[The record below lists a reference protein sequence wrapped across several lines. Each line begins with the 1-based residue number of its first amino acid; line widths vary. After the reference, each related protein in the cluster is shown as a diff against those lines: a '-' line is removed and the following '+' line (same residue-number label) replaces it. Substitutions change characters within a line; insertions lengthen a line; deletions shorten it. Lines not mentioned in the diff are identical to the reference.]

1 MSNNFFIKINKGKK
15 GEVGETV
22 TWIVATVI
30 IIVVLLI
37 SIFATVT
44 GILDF
49 KNFNYIKKAD
59 VLASKSFFSYL
70 LTESDAGTSV
80 YEQLGSEDNLNEF
93 NGVLALSIF
102 DEFYEEEYADV
113 WLGVQDVSEWQ
124 GPASEGGFLKNNY
137 FGDSSSDWLNFV
149 GSGFVEGGII
159 ISLNTNKNVILIL
172 NDYTVKKWK
181 EWNQGI

>member
-1 MSNNFFIKINKGKK
+1 MSNKFFNKPYRDKK

-22 TWIVATVI
+22 TWIIATVI

-37 SIFATVT
+37 SISATVT

-70 LTESDAGTSV
+70 LTESDEGISV

-93 NGVLALSIF
+93 NGVLAFGIF
-102 DEFYEEEYADV
+102 EEFYEKEYEDV
-113 WLGVQDVSEWQ
+113 WVGISMQA
-124 GPASEGGFLKNNY
+124 PAGKGSHAEGGTAARHRLRP
-137 FGDSSSDWLNFV
+137 DSVRVQRLHDGRQHLPADQ
-149 GSGFVEGGII
+149 EDH
-159 ISLNTNKNVILIL
+159 LC
-172 NDYTVKKWK
+172 
-181 EWNQGI
+181 

>member
-15 GEVGETV
+15 GEIGETV

-49 KNFNYIKKAD
+49 KNFNYMKQAD
-59 VLASKSFFSYL
+59 ALASKSFFSYL

-80 YEQLGSEDNLNEF
+80 YEQLGSEENFSEF
-93 NGVLALSIF
+93 NGELAKNIF
-102 DEFYEEEYADV
+102 TEFYGEEYLAV
-113 WLGVQDVSEWQ
+113 WV
-124 GPASEGGFLKNNY
+124 GFFNNKNPLFYGSNEY
-137 FGDSSSDWLNFV
+137 FGRIPSVAYYIRENVKLNEDK
-149 GSGFVEGGII
+149 SIRM
-159 ISLNTNKNVILIL
+159 ILKVTDIQL
-172 NDYTVKKWK
+172 A
-181 EWNQGI
+181 